1 MTPRRPHARRPVA
14 ILAGI
19 VVLVIVHA
27 LTQDSPARFSRTL
40 PFLLVM
46 ILSELVRE
54 WTVGR
59 LVPTADEHVLR
70 RRRRDQWLALLTG
83 VACMALAVIGAIN
96 EWWPSRGLWGYALF
110 TAGMIGFGV
119 SAGIM
124 LVRSRAAADAKRAE
138 MVRAGQSP
146 EGSPPGP
153 LVFLLVFV
161 VTLAIFLMA
170 NATVIDT
177 LLAQQA
183 LNGRQWIRVI
193 VSAVL
198 CGGLAFIAMRIVNEQ
213 ADRQFDPANADPN

>member
-1 MTPRRPHARRPVA
+1 VTTRRPHARRPVA
-14 ILAGI
+14 ILAGLA
-19 VVLVIVHA
+19 VLVIVHS

-59 LVPTADEHVLR
+59 LAPTADEHALR
-70 RRRRDQWLALLTG
+70 RRRRYQWLALLAG

-124 LVRSRAAADAKRAE
+124 LVRSLAAADAKRAA
-138 MVRAGQSP
+138 MARAGQSP
-146 EGSPPGP
+146 ESSPPGP

-161 VTLAIFLMA
+161 GTLAIFLMA

-177 LLAQQA
+177 LLSQQA
-183 LNGRQWIRVI
+183 LNSRQWIRLI
-193 VSAVL
+193 VSAVF
-198 CGGLAFIAMRIVNEQ
+198 CGGLAFVVMRITNEH
-213 ADRQFDPANADPN
+213 ADRQFDPANPDPA